1 MFDCGSESFLIRN
14 TETGLCQTR
23 PLIISV
29 EMTGIS
35 GALAVFGAQT
45 SVWIEASLDSMSEL
59 WHQSSLTGY
68 VKTSIQ
74 YIWQFVS
81 SPTRLAL
88 FFSFPQMLPLSL
100 FLCLPPL
107 VFFPFFSLFL
117 ESPSSG
123 QGPSIFPQSVVL
135 KAEPLFP
142 ATGKQGGRE
151 GGRRQADFLAA
162 NIEVYVSVRK
172 SRGDRS
178 NDDRETVEPTEQTS
192 ARGLKILF

>member
-1 MFDCGSESFLIRN
+1 MTSVFPHW
-14 TETGLCQTR
+14 LCKNKHT
-23 PLIISV
+23 IH
-29 EMTGIS
+29 
-35 GALAVFGAQT
+35 LAVCLLPNPAGFIFLLPSNAP
-45 SVWIEASLDSMSEL
+45 SFPFFCAFLPS
-59 WHQSSLTGY
+59 
-68 VKTSIQ
+68 
-74 YIWQFVS
+74 F
-81 SPTRLAL
+81 
-88 FFSFPQMLPLSL
+88 FFS
-100 FLCLPPL
+100 
-107 VFFPFFSLFL
+107 FFSLFL

-178 NDDRETVEPTEQTS
+178 DDDRETVEPTEQTS
-192 ARGLKILF
+192 ARRLKILF

>member
-1 MFDCGSESFLIRN
+1 
-14 TETGLCQTR
+14 
-23 PLIISV
+23 
-29 EMTGIS
+29 MTGIS

>member
-1 MFDCGSESFLIRN
+1 MFDCGSESFLIRSA
-14 TETGLCQTR
+14 ETGLCQTR

-45 SVWIEASLDSMSEL
+45 SVWIETSLDSMSEL

-88 FFSFPQMLPLSL
+88 FFSPSPQLLPLSL
-100 FLCLPPL
+100 FFVPSSPL
-107 VFFPFFSLFL
+107 FFSFFFFL
-117 ESPSSG
+117 P
-123 QGPSIFPQSVVL
+123 FPGVPLIRPRTQHFPTECS
-135 KAEPLFP
+135 AEGW
-142 ATGKQGGRE
+142 TIVSCYRETGRE
-151 GGRRQADFLAA
+151 GGGRQADFLAA
-162 NIEVYVSVRK
+162 NIEVCVSVRK

-178 NDDRETVEPTEQTS
+178 DDDRETV
-192 ARGLKILF
+192 

>member
-1 MFDCGSESFLIRN
+1 MFDCGSESFLIRSA
-14 TETGLCQTR
+14 ETGLCQTR

-45 SVWIEASLDSMSEL
+45 SVWIETSLDSMSEL

-88 FFSFPQMLPLSL
+88 FFSPSPQLLPLSL

-107 VFFPFFSLFL
+107 FFFLFSFFSLFL

-151 GGRRQADFLAA
+151 GGGRLTSWLPTSRS
-162 NIEVYVSVRK
+162 VSVWEK
-172 SRGDRS
+172 AG
-178 NDDRETVEPTEQTS
+178 ETDLMMTEKLCNLQS
-192 ARGLKILF
+192 DFS